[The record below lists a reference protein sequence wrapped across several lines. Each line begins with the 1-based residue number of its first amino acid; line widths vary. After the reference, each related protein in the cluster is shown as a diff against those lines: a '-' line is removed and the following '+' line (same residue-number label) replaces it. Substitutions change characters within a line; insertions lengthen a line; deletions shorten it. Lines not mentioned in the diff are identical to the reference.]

1 VVADQEPPMRDVWRY
16 WDWVMFGLAASL
28 TLSPDLSTIE
38 VVTLLVVL
46 AGTMLGG
53 GE

>member
-1 VVADQEPPMRDVWRY
+1 MTDRWRY

-28 TLSPDLSTIE
+28 TLWPDLSTVE
-38 VVTLLVVL
+38 VAMLLVVL

-53 GE
+53 GK